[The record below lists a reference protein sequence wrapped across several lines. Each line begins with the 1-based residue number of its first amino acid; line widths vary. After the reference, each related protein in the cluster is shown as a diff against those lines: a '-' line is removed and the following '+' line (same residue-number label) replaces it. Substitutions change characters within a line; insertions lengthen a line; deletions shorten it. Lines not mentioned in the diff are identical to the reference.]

1 MKKIYSSSLIILL
14 FLPIFLG
21 LAHAIFEQHN
31 ISQEIELNIHEKEN
45 DCSYCS
51 LYLNLENNYAES
63 KEFSIYVIYNS
74 ELVLTYIDLKLV
86 YDPLGFS
93 LRGPPIKS

>member
-1 MKKIYSSSLIILL
+1 MKKLYSYSLIILL

-31 ISQEIELNIHEKEN
+31 ISQETELNIHEKEN

-63 KEFSIYVIYNS
+63 KEFSTYIIYNS

>member
-1 MKKIYSSSLIILL
+1 MKKLYSSSLIILL

-31 ISQEIELNIHEKEN
+31 ISQETELNIHEKEN

-63 KEFSIYVIYNS
+63 KEFFIYVIYNS
-74 ELVLTYIDLKLV
+74 ELALTYIDLKLV

>member
-1 MKKIYSSSLIILL
+1 VRKLYSYSLIILL

-21 LAHAIFEQHN
+21 LAHVIFEQHN
-31 ISQEIELNIHEKEN
+31 ISQETELNIHEKEN

-63 KEFSIYVIYNS
+63 KEFSTYIIYNS

>member
-1 MKKIYSSSLIILL
+1 MKKLYSSSLIILL

-31 ISQEIELNIHEKEN
+31 ISQETELNIHEKEN

-63 KEFSIYVIYNS
+63 KEFSTYIIQNS

-86 YDPLGFS
+86 YDPLGFR

>member
-1 MKKIYSSSLIILL
+1 VKKLYSYSLIILL

-31 ISQEIELNIHEKEN
+31 ISQETELNIHEKEN

-63 KEFSIYVIYNS
+63 KEFSTYIIYNS

>member
-1 MKKIYSSSLIILL
+1 MKKLYSSSLIILL

-63 KEFSIYVIYNS
+63 KEFSVYIIYNS

>member
-1 MKKIYSSSLIILL
+1 MSILKW
-14 FLPIFLG
+14 I
-21 LAHAIFEQHN
+21 IFERHN

-51 LYLNLENNYAES
+51 LYLNLENNYVES
-63 KEFSIYVIYNS
+63 KEFSYSQIHNS

-86 YDPLGFS
+86 NDPLGFS

>member
-1 MKKIYSSSLIILL
+1 VKKLYSYLLIILL

-31 ISQEIELNIHEKEN
+31 ISQETELNIHEKEN

-63 KEFSIYVIYNS
+63 KEFSTYIIYNS

>member
-1 MKKIYSSSLIILL
+1 MKKLYSSSLIILL

>member
-1 MKKIYSSSLIILL
+1 MKKLYSSSLIILL

-21 LAHAIFEQHN
+21 LAHAIFERHN

-63 KEFSIYVIYNS
+63 KEFSIYIIHNS
-74 ELVLTYIDLKLV
+74 ELVLTYIDLKFV
-86 YDPLGFS
+86 NDPLGFS
-93 LRGPPIKS
+93 LRGPPINS